1 MSLRNAFFTACK
13 DATPAASWFVSLY
26 VNNPYYGG
34 PEEGGWWGSDTSLVA
49 TQEYQGEKTANL
61 AREHVEKLAEQATK
75 DAGRA
80 YGEHCLAETEWLD
93 ARMLDD
99 DYLPEVDGHADYWVT
114 VEERVG
120 SREAQGCR
128 HYE

>member
-80 YGEHCLAETEWLD
+80 YGERCLAETEWLD

-114 VEERVG
+114 VEERAG
-120 SREAQGCR
+120 SRESQGCR